1 MLIDCIVVSNAW
13 PGLKTV
19 SARSNNETKGNE
31 SVHAVIRHYISDPA
45 KWDRSVKN
53 IMSMIEQHRLPSGF
67 KPLEYLPSVDGRN
80 ADCVWE
86 AESLGALQKFIDRET
101 TGARNEYFEV
111 KDEAAIGLPKSEE
124 LMQPRAA

>member
-1 MLIDCIVVSNAW
+1 MHV
-13 PGLKTV
+13 
-19 SARSNNETKGNE
+19 
-31 SVHAVIRHYISDPA
+31 VIRHHVSDSA

-53 IMSMIEQHRLPSGF
+53 IMSMIEHHRLPSGF
-67 KPLEYLPSVDGRN
+67 KPLQFLPSADGRN

-101 TGARNEYFEV
+101 TGARNEYFAV

-124 LMQPRAA
+124 VLQARAA